1 MTATPGYSGKP
12 LVSKLGIKPGQR
24 VSIVGAP
31 AGFRLA
37 GLPEGVALT
46 GGRSAELDLILL
58 FVPDRASLRKE
69 FQKQAKRLKQAGQL
83 WVAWPKKASK
93 VASDLTEDG
102 VREVCLP
109 TGFVDVKVCAIDD
122 TWSGLKLVVRRELR
136 SSRREA

>member
-1 MTATPGYSGKP
+1 VTATPGYSGKP

-46 GGRSAELDLILL
+46 GARSAELDLILL
-58 FVPDRASLRKE
+58 FVPDRALLRKE
-69 FQKQAKRLKQAGQL
+69 FLRHAKRLKQAGQL

-93 VASDLTEDG
+93 VATDLTEDG
-102 VREVCLP
+102 VREICLP
-109 TGFVDVKVCAIDD
+109 TGFVDVKVCAVDD
-122 TWSGLKLVVRRELR
+122 TWSGLKLVRRLSQR
-136 SSRREA
+136 SKA